1 MRELY
6 AGKGT
11 KVPLWTLLYNK
22 LQREGSK
29 CIIWLTYVSA
39 SLTPL
44 KGRVHKGTVGSLKR
58 VAIPTKK
65 YQNKQMKSVIYDLVK
80 NDNIRNEIKQ
90 ILKPFGVIIY
100 NEIYFYILLIL
111 VYCGLLFLAVLGILF
126 YLIHIH
132 KRLSKL
138 DINMLG
144 NII

>member
-1 MRELY
+1 
-6 AGKGT
+6 
-11 KVPLWTLLYNK
+11 
-22 LQREGSK
+22 
-29 CIIWLTYVSA
+29 
-39 SLTPL
+39 
-44 KGRVHKGTVGSLKR
+44 
-58 VAIPTKK
+58 
-65 YQNKQMKSVIYDLVK
+65 MKSVIYDLVK

-126 YLIHIH
+126 YMIHNH

-138 DINMLG
+138 DTHILG